1 MLNVVFMCFFFIRHQ
16 LLITAFLK
24 QVWYSQKFWLF
35 DPYSE
40 VKLSIIPLF
49 NVPNL
54 RQLLFTFLF
63 ASFWNWS
70 NILLETVFWSELRF
84 DEGGR
89 YVVCSL
95 NKNEKDFKVWTPKDF
110 NARTKVHEYGGG
122 AFFVYDGA
130 VYFSNFSDQQMYV
143 QKSPD
148 SSPEAITPK
157 DCNWRYADGSLCS
170 KVIILIWIF
179 KILTGL
185 YSDITFLS
193 HVCMFAFLCRSVL
206 GNAFVIFNCFTA
218 FN

>member
-1 MLNVVFMCFFFIRHQ
+1 M
-16 LLITAFLK
+16 
-24 QVWYSQKFWLF
+24 F

-40 VKLSIIPLF
+40 VKLSIIALF

-63 ASFWNWS
+63 ASFWNWN

-179 KILTGL
+179 KNINWTVFRYHIFITCLHFCVGQCWVMPLLSSIVLRLFMMIHISHLKKIL
-185 YSDITFLS
+185 
-193 HVCMFAFLCRSVL
+193 VCSNLKKKPIRNEM
-206 GNAFVIFNCFTA
+206 
-218 FN
+218 

>member
-95 NKNEKDFKVWTPKDF
+95 NKNEKDFKVWTPKQCPDQSPRVWRRCILCVWWSGLLLQLLGSTDVC
-110 NARTKVHEYGGG
+110 AEITR
-122 AFFVYDGA
+122 FFSR
-130 VYFSNFSDQQMYV
+130 SNH
-143 QKSPD
+143 
-148 SSPEAITPK
+148 
-157 DCNWRYADGSLCS
+157 S
-170 KVIILIWIF
+170 K
-179 KILTGL
+179 GL
-185 YSDITFLS
+185 
-193 HVCMFAFLCRSVL
+193 
-206 GNAFVIFNCFTA
+206 
-218 FN
+218 

>member
-1 MLNVVFMCFFFIRHQ
+1 MFLIIKVTCVRLIHVKCCFYVFLFYKTSAINQ

-24 QVWYSQKFWLF
+24 QVWNSKKFWLF

-70 NILLETVFWSELRF
+70 NILIETVFWSELRF

-179 KILTGL
+179 KNINWTVFR
-185 YSDITFLS
+185 YHIFITCL
-193 HVCMFAFLCRSVL
+193 HVCI
-206 GNAFVIFNCFTA
+206 FV
-218 FN
+218 

>member
-1 MLNVVFMCFFFIRHQ
+1 MCFFFIRH
-16 LLITAFLK
+16 
-24 QVWYSQKFWLF
+24 
-35 DPYSE
+35 
-40 VKLSIIPLF
+40 LSTIPLF

-70 NILLETVFWSELRF
+70 NILIETVFWSELRF

-179 KILTGL
+179 KNINWTVFR
-185 YSDITFLS
+185 YHIFITCL
-193 HVCMFAFLCRSVL
+193 HVC
-206 GNAFVIFNCFTA
+206 IFM
-218 FN
+218 

>member
-170 KVIILIWIF
+170 KVIINIDMNF
-179 KILTGL
+179 
-185 YSDITFLS
+185 
-193 HVCMFAFLCRSVL
+193 
-206 GNAFVIFNCFTA
+206 
-218 FN
+218 

>member
-16 LLITAFLK
+16 LLITALLK

>member
-1 MLNVVFMCFFFIRHQ
+1 MLFLCFFFIRHQ

-95 NKNEKDFKVWTPKDF
+95 NKNEKDFKAWTPKDF